1 MERPS
6 GPAHLFLNGLV
17 AIESEFGM
25 KLHDDIVALLA
36 FRDPVLELFTGLTL
50 DGIAQA
56 AEELSDGEL
65 HARVGISR
73 VYHEPVGEYREGL
86 HGGPY
91 LEFFTTRRPARNEAR
106 IWVHE
111 EGHWWTSNETEEHA
125 DRGAPFTLSSLLVT
139 MIERELREEILTN
152 VPVAVPERIPFLI
165 AADSVCEQ
173 HPKII
178 HPKFGQGSLLRR
190 IGDGPNA
197 KLVIDF
203 DGTERTIAARFVE
216 EA

>member
-1 MERPS
+1 MSLPGSSNDLISPFVPSTTRLPGPIAVSAALQRALVVTEQARAVLGMERPS
-6 GPAHLFLNGLV
+6 GPAHLFLDALA

-25 KLHDDIVALLA
+25 KLHDDIVAVLA
-36 FRDPVLELFTGLTL
+36 LRDPVLELFTGLTL

-56 AEELSDGEL
+56 AEELGDGEL

-111 EGHWWTSNETEEHA
+111 EGHWWSES
-125 DRGAPFTLSSLLVT
+125 RS
-139 MIERELREEILTN
+139 
-152 VPVAVPERIPFLI
+152 
-165 AADSVCEQ
+165 
-173 HPKII
+173 
-178 HPKFGQGSLLRR
+178 
-190 IGDGPNA
+190 
-197 KLVIDF
+197 
-203 DGTERTIAARFVE
+203 
-216 EA
+216 